1 MKLKQIIDLTK
12 AQLDRNGIWIVPNID
27 NQSRTNNTWNRIYD
41 FDVVKLNKLH
51 NDFERDK
58 LADLLTYVDKDL
70 LTTNNAVYLE
80 IGCGPSFLGKYLLEN
95 SQVNFVGVD
104 FNYNALI
111 VLKEYLEQK
120 KIDTTRCLL
129 ICSDIRT
136 LPIKN
141 DSIDFIYGGG
151 VIEHVKDTHNV
162 LKELYRVLKNEGV
175 SLNTVPAFNLFW
187 GFRFW
192 MSIPNVLI
200 LRQIFE
206 FIHIT
211 ILKEYV
217 LSKFYGYEL
226 SFTKNQ
232 LKDLHKEIGFKN
244 IVIGVFAF
252 HPNRDKI
259 HNNFL
264 YNLFF
269 LVSRNRF
276 TCPFYFVKGAKF
288 ISL

>member
-120 KIDTTRCLL
+120 
-129 ICSDIRT
+129 
-136 LPIKN
+136 
-141 DSIDFIYGGG
+141 
-151 VIEHVKDTHNV
+151 
-162 LKELYRVLKNEGV
+162 
-175 SLNTVPAFNLFW
+175 
-187 GFRFW
+187 
-192 MSIPNVLI
+192 
-200 LRQIFE
+200 
-206 FIHIT
+206 
-211 ILKEYV
+211 
-217 LSKFYGYEL
+217 
-226 SFTKNQ
+226 
-232 LKDLHKEIGFKN
+232 
-244 IVIGVFAF
+244 
-252 HPNRDKI
+252 NR
-259 HNNFL
+259 
-264 YNLFF
+264 YN
-269 LVSRNRF
+269 
-276 TCPFYFVKGAKF
+276 
-288 ISL
+288 